1 MMMNDVVKSSELSEL
16 FFDFNTLIHST
27 RVNELC
33 RKKKCDFTRSRNMN
47 FYSIIYYFI
56 FRNRTTTNAELTHF
70 YSSIDRFEKRISKQA
85 LNKAIRKLNPNVFTY
100 LINQFASIYYSTSL
114 PKKYRD
120 HLLIAEDGTYME
132 IPYNML
138 NINEFQFALGCHV
151 RNMFDVKKVQSKAG
165 GLYDVTNG
173 LFIDFSLRQA
183 PYSETPLAFAHLYR
197 TREMLENQ
205 KVIYLA
211 DRYYGSAEIISHLE
225 DLRYSYV
232 IRGKSNFYKK
242 QVASMESDDEWIEV
256 EVDEKWLKRFRFS
269 PEAKKLRKENPTLK
283 IRVIKRE
290 YRYTDNKNKE
300 HCENLIYFTNLS
312 SESFTTDEIMEI
324 YSRRWDI
331 EVSYKTMKTTQEVER
346 HISSD
351 GDVARNDIYAKVLF
365 HNIAG
370 VIRKEMNQELKNRH
384 VPDTKECVTNIT
396 QLHSIIHETNFLY
409 CFMFGLKER
418 IKEKIDNITKHLN
431 KIKVPVRPNRH
442 FQRWGR
448 IMKSPPSYRFR
459 LDGRNNPKYRRHQ
472 SVLMTVAP

>member
-16 FFDFNTLIHST
+16 FCDFNTIIHSDK
-27 RVNELC
+27 VNDLC
-33 RKKKCDFTRSRNMN
+33 RKKKCDFTRNRNMN

-85 LNKAIRKLNPNVFTY
+85 LNKAIRKLNPNVFTH
-100 LINQFASIYYSTSL
+100 LINQFA
-114 PKKYRD
+114 
-120 HLLIAEDGTYME
+120 
-132 IPYNML
+132 
-138 NINEFQFALGCHV
+138 LGSHV
-151 RNMFDVKKVQSKAG
+151 HDMFDVKKVQSKAG

-197 TREMLENQ
+197 TKEMLENQ

-225 DLRYSYV
+225 DLGYSYV

-242 QVASMESDDEWIEV
+242 QVARMESDDEWIEV
-256 EVDEKWLKRFRFS
+256 EIDEKWLKRFRFS
-269 PEAKKLRKENPTLK
+269 PEAKELRKENPTLK

-300 HCENLIYFTNLS
+300 HCENMIYFTNLS

-351 GDVARNDIYAKVLF
+351 GDVARNDIYAKALF

-370 VIRKEMNQELKNRH
+370 VIRKEMNQELENRH
-384 VPDTKECVTNIT
+384 TPDTKEYVTNIT
-396 QLHSIIHETNFLY
+396 QLQAIIHDTNFLY

-459 LDGRNNPKYRRHQ
+459 LDGRNNPKYKRYQ
-472 SVLMTVAP
+472 SALMTVAP

>member
-1 MMMNDVVKSSELSEL
+1 MNSAE
-16 FFDFNTLIHST
+16 
-27 RVNELC
+27 R
-33 RKKKCDFTRSRNMN
+33 KKCDFTRSRNMN

-165 GLYDVTNG
+165 GLYDVTNR

-242 QVASMESDDEWIEV
+242 QVAGMESDDEWIEV

-269 PEAKKLRKENPTLK
+269 QKP
-283 IRVIKRE
+283 
-290 YRYTDNKNKE
+290 
-300 HCENLIYFTNLS
+300 
-312 SESFTTDEIMEI
+312 
-324 YSRRWDI
+324 
-331 EVSYKTMKTTQEVER
+331 
-346 HISSD
+346 
-351 GDVARNDIYAKVLF
+351 RN
-365 HNIAG
+365 
-370 VIRKEMNQELKNRH
+370 
-384 VPDTKECVTNIT
+384 
-396 QLHSIIHETNFLY
+396 
-409 CFMFGLKER
+409 
-418 IKEKIDNITKHLN
+418 
-431 KIKVPVRPNRH
+431 
-442 FQRWGR
+442 
-448 IMKSPPSYRFR
+448 
-459 LDGRNNPKYRRHQ
+459 
-472 SVLMTVAP
+472 